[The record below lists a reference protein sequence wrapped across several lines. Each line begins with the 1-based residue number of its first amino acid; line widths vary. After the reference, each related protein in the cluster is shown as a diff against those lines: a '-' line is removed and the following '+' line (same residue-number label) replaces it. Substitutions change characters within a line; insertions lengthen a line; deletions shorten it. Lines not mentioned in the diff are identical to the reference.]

1 MKKLAF
7 TLIFAVLVMVNVN
20 AKEVYYT
27 NGKVELTEKE
37 YKYVVD
43 FYGKD
48 YLEKMTEED
57 YKWISEMDVNNR
69 EVKIKEVYDAGSLNQ
84 ANPNGSFV
92 QTSAKKL
99 SISASCA
106 SDFCIVTT
114 MLTWLGNPSVR
125 SWDVMGARLYGTSL
139 YNQNVETV
147 LGNLTDTTFPS
158 NYRFLSN
165 GFGNSFKLPSGTG
178 LTIQQRWYVKPGGRV
193 YASYQHAMSNTTL
206 AISKEYNISVSGYGS
221 TFLFTGNAVGV
232 YDGMV
237 GVDMVL

>member
-43 FYGKD
+43 FYGKE
-48 YLEKMTEED
+48 YLERMTKADKE
-57 YKWISEMDVNNR
+57 WIDGMDVNNR
-69 EVKIKEVYDAGSLNQ
+69 EVKIKKVYDVDSNQ
-84 ANPNGSFV
+84 SNPNGTFV
-92 QTSAKKL
+92 NTGTKSL
-99 SISASCA
+99 GISRSCGTTY
-106 SDFCIVTT
+106 CTVTVAAE
-114 MLTWLGNPSVR
+114 WLGNPTIR
-125 SWDVMGARLYGTSL
+125 SWDVMGARFLNTSL
-139 YNQNVETV
+139 YDQNVLTV
-147 LGNLTDTTFPS
+147 LGNLDGTSYPS

-178 LTIQQRWYVKPGGRV
+178 LTIQQRYYVKPGGHV

-206 AISKEYNISVSGYGS
+206 AISKEYNISISGYGS

>member
-57 YKWISEMDVNNR
+57 YEWISAMDVNNR
-69 EVKIKEVYDAGSLNQ
+69 EVKIKTVYDVNPNQ
-84 ANPNGSFV
+84 VNPNGSFV

-99 SISASCA
+99 SISASCD
-106 SDFCIVTT
+106 SDYCIVTT

-125 SWDVMGARLYGTSL
+125 SWDVMGSRLYGTSL
-139 YNQNVETV
+139 YNQNV
-147 LGNLTDTTFPS
+147 LTAIGTTTSSEHPS
-158 NYRFLSN
+158 NYRFLSS

-178 LTIQQRWYVKPGGRV
+178 LTIQQRWYVKPGGHV
-193 YASYQHAMSNTTL
+193 YASYQHAMESTTL
-206 AISKEYNISVSGYGS
+206 ANSKLYNLSVVGYGGVFDFYGAA
-221 TFLFTGNAVGV
+221 TDV